1 MNFYLIVLT
10 LLFQTIPLNIEK
22 EKILWSESYKL
33 SWADFQA
40 KPNIGSGFVASTNS
54 GISFSYSFSYS
65 EEKGDFDLDFTIQSN
80 FYPTLSWYIASEVT
94 ENTLKH
100 EQTHFDISEL
110 HARLLRKKIS
120 ETIFSKN
127 IKKEMDTFYNTIEN
141 MRKEM
146 QLRFDNETDHSN
158 IRNKELEWEEFV
170 ARQLKAF
177 AKWK

>member
-120 ETIFSKN
+120 
-127 IKKEMDTFYNTIEN
+127 
-141 MRKEM
+141 
-146 QLRFDNETDHSN
+146 
-158 IRNKELEWEEFV
+158 
-170 ARQLKAF
+170 
-177 AKWK
+177 